1 MENESKKKV
10 PWGIIIILTMFVIG
24 YMLGGIM
31 VWSAMKARN
40 AVKESW
46 EKNHLQLQQTQVDTL
61 DEWTTLQMAMVMT
74 ESEFNPQ
81 AVGKAGD
88 WGIFQ
93 QIPIYVAEC
102 NRILDLRKSDQK
114 RYVHEDSFDVGK
126 SIEMFNLLQSYYNP
140 EQDIDVAIR
149 YQNKA
154 GWYAKKV
161 KKNIVFIQQMEEVR
175 RQLQE
180 RARTSI

>member
-1 MENESKKKV
+1 MENSTKKI
-10 PWGIIIILTMFVIG
+10 PWGLIIILTAFV
-24 YMLGGIM
+24 GGLLTGGLM
-31 VWSAMKARN
+31 VWTAKGVVDSIQK
-40 AVKESW
+40 SW
-46 EKNHLQLQQTQVDTL
+46 GPKDSYQNVQVDTL
-61 DEWTTLQMAMVMT
+61 DEWTTFQMAMVMT
-74 ESEFNPQ
+74 ESEFNPR
-81 AVGKAGD
+81 AVGKDGD

-114 RYVHEDSFDVGK
+114 RYVHEDSFDIGK
-126 SIEMFNLLQSYYNP
+126 SIEMFNLVQSHYNP

-161 KKNIVFIQQMEEVR
+161 KKNIVFIKQMEEVR
-175 RQLQE
+175 KQLQE
-180 RARTSI
+180 RARNSI